1 MFCSEMGE
9 FMPARWNATWWGYW
23 VVCITVE
30 EVAEKGEE
38 DEFIRFFQYK
48 EDGSI
53 WVKTTLLRLSS
64 PPDKHVSDHLFH
76 NITEYTEVRQDWS
89 VVPRGWGAYHSF
101 TLLHV
106 QGNEL
111 TICLEKKTDKLE
123 IMLAHGARATR
134 FLEDAGWFRVLR
146 ARASSQCKNFRAM
159 GNFGSRKSK
168 INQYVEYRE
177 EGGTSPS
184 GALPTQSDWESRMP
198 TKSSAHRVLVIII
211 AQITEER
218 YMDRDGHRKYEDTT
232 VPKGGKGHGEHQDSW
247 AMDASEPV
255 EDMVTLVQSQINY
268 TRKAE
273 ARVRNLEAA
282 RVKKE
287 NMWNKYF
294 DELKKAYVRELSR
307 YQKAMNKID
316 QDLAAAT
323 AARDEARRA
332 LQQFDFRKIGEEDSQ
347 ATEELALE
355 WHALTKSWA
364 KEQEAASEQT
374 AMHRPHL
381 PFPGM
386 TPGMGLAP
394 APMMGM
400 PNGAMMTPDAA
411 ARLFLATIA
420 GQPMMSDQASVPA
433 TAAMPPSSAEERTDK
448 PAEPEQGHVPAGAGT
463 APPYVP
469 SPSART
475 CDAPSPPVKPPQR
488 SRQRLPIKGQPLHP
502 VHTQVPVPATL
513 ADKLAAKRSVMKP
526 FCKTEEGAVASAGP
540 LEARP
545 DSAGPPEQQDIE
557 VIMSGGDTDDEPPP
571 IPKGPSLDG
580 LG

>member
-1 MFCSEMGE
+1 MKSAGRSWGNIGVLNNYLYYFEGSEDSTSGVVGDCQGPQCSFATRQAIITGLHS
-9 FMPARWNATWWGYW
+9 PSWHRRARLRRSLARGR
-23 VVCITVE
+23 VRQ
-30 EVAEKGEE
+30 AQAQGLQPRRK
-38 DEFIRFFQYK
+38 DLA
-48 EDGSI
+48 
-53 WVKTTLLRLSS
+53 LLRRHHSR
-64 PPDKHVSDHLFH
+64 PQYRTDMG
-76 NITEYTEVRQDWS
+76 
-89 VVPRGWGAYHSF
+89 RGWGYNKGGGHPSNSAYWQYWDGTWS
-101 TLLHV
+101 
-106 QGNEL
+106 
-111 TICLEKKTDKLE
+111 
-123 IMLAHGARATR
+123 
-134 FLEDAGWFRVLR
+134 
-146 ARASSQCKNFRAM
+146 SSQRRNPKG
-159 GNFGSRKSK
+159 GNWKTGK
-168 INQYVEYRE
+168 
-177 EGGTSPS
+177 
-184 GALPTQSDWESRMP
+184 
-198 TKSSAHRVLVIII
+198 
-211 AQITEER
+211 TETNTPYFPAYDAR
-218 YMDRDGHRKYEDTT
+218 SQDTT

-386 TPGMGLAP
+386 SPGMGLAP